1 MNRKPSRLPKRN
13 REEPT
18 WLQEDQTEPGDEPD
32 RVYEAEIERRAEA
45 EEE

>member
-1 MNRKPSRLPKRN
+1 MNPKPSRLPERN

-18 WLQEDQTEPGDEPD
+18 RLQENQTEPDDEPD